1 MFAGTILPV
10 DWLDHSLK
18 NMAMTEAA
26 IKESQTLRDKMC
38 VTIQVKAITVKLLVE
53 SQVHI
58 LSYIFS
64 GKLGFYLV

>member
-1 MFAGTILPV
+1 MFSVTFMSEENVFAGTILPV

-38 VTIQVKAITVKLLVE
+38 VTIQVMGMTLKP
-53 SQVHI
+53 
-58 LSYIFS
+58 
-64 GKLGFYLV
+64 